1 MSLEISSA
9 ISEQNRAFVFR
20 LNKRLGNPIPE
31 PLLRKQLE
39 SNEPFLVAR
48 LILRTHSEL
57 QKPQSAK
64 RRDKL
69 TKFDRFI
76 IWLKKFSRSSST

>member
-1 MSLEISSA
+1 MSLEISKA
-9 ISEQNRAFVFR
+9 IFEQNKAFVFR
-20 LNKRLGNPIPE
+20 LNERLGNPIPK
-31 PLLRKQLE
+31 PLVRKQLE
-39 SNEPFLVAR
+39 LSEPFLVAR

-76 IWLKKFSRSSST
+76 IWLKRFSRNASI

>member
-1 MSLEISSA
+1 MSLEISNA
-9 ISEQNRAFVFR
+9 ISEQNKAFVFR
-20 LNKRLGNPIPE
+20 LNERLGNPIPKS
-31 PLLRKQLE
+31 LVRKQLE
-39 SNEPFLVAR
+39 SSEPFLVAR
-48 LILRTHSEL
+48 LILRTHLEL

-76 IWLKKFSRSSST
+76 IWLKRFSRSAST